1 MSSFSTSPM
10 RAQKPDSPKQDIQNH
25 PGTARRRKEVFSP
38 QNQFFDNC
46 RFFSLKT
53 DRTPS
58 RGKVAEI
65 VNETIVAGRLQKG
78 YSRL

>member
-10 RAQKPDSPKQDIQNH
+10 RAQKPDSPKQDT
-25 PGTARRRKEVFSP
+25 GTARRRKEVFSP

>member
-1 MSSFSTSPM
+1 MSSFSTTPM
-10 RAQKPDSPKQDIQNH
+10 RAQKPDSPKQDI
-25 PGTARRRKEVFSP
+25 GTARRRKEVFSP

-58 RGKVAEI
+58 RGKVSEI